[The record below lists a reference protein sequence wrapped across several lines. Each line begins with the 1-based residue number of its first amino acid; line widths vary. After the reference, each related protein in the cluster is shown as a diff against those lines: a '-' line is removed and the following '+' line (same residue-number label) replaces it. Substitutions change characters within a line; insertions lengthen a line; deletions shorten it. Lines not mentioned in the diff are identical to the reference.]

1 MLRLKPLIKA
11 APLFLLITPFLLAFS
26 VGTARNDALKIHN
39 DARAEVGQSDLQ
51 WSGKLER
58 EAKRYAI
65 FLARRDRGS
74 KHDRKSKDGENLY
87 MEYGWSMDEYEQ
99 SDNSDSNENYL
110 GRASEAWLSER
121 DEYTYDRVS
130 WSNSENTGHYT
141 QMIWSN
147 TQYVGIA
154 SAISASGTVYVVA
167 RYSPAGNILG
177 VYPY

>member
-1 MLRLKPLIKA
+1 MLRLNPLNKA
-11 APLFLLITPFLLAFS
+11 VVLFLLIIPFLFAFS

-58 EAKRYAI
+58 EAKRYANL
-65 FLARRDRGS
+65 LARRDRGL
-74 KHDRKSKDGENLY
+74 KHDMKSKDGENLY
-87 MEYGWSMDEYEQ
+87 MEYGY
-99 SDNSDSNENYL
+99 SNDNYL

-141 QMIWSN
+141 QMIWSS
-147 TQYVGIA
+147 TQHVGIA
-154 SAISASGTVYVVA
+154 TAISKSGTVYVVA

>member
-1 MLRLKPLIKA
+1 MLRLNPLNKA
-11 APLFLLITPFLLAFS
+11 VLLFLLIIPFLLAFS

-58 EAKRYAI
+58 EAKRYANL
-65 FLARRDRGS
+65 LARRDRGL
-74 KHDRKSKDGENLY
+74 KHDMKSKDGENLY
-87 MEYGWSMDEYEQ
+87 MEYGY
-99 SDNSDSNENYL
+99 SNDNYL

-141 QMIWSN
+141 QMIWSS
-147 TQYVGIA
+147 TQHVGIA
-154 SAISASGTVYVVA
+154 YAISKSGTVYVVA
-167 RYSPAGNILG
+167 RYSPAGNIIG

>member
-1 MLRLKPLIKA
+1 MIKIMLRLNPLNKA
-11 APLFLLITPFLLAFS
+11 VLLFLLIIPFLLAFS

-58 EAKRYAI
+58 EAKRYANL
-65 FLARRDRGS
+65 LARRDRGL
-74 KHDRKSKDGENLY
+74 KHDMKSKDGENLY
-87 MEYGWSMDEYEQ
+87 MEYGY
-99 SDNSDSNENYL
+99 SNDNYL

-130 WSNSENTGHYT
+130 WSNMNTGHYT
-141 QMIWSN
+141 QMIWSS
-147 TQYVGIA
+147 TQHVGIA
-154 SAISASGTVYVVA
+154 YAISKSGTVYVVA
-167 RYSPAGNILG
+167 RYSPAGNIIG

>member
-1 MLRLKPLIKA
+1 MLRLNPLNKA
-11 APLFLLITPFLLAFS
+11 VVLFLLIIPFLLAFS

-58 EAKRYAI
+58 EAKRYANL
-65 FLARRDRGS
+65 LARRDRGL
-74 KHDRKSKDGENLY
+74 KHDMKSKDGENLY
-87 MEYGWSMDEYEQ
+87 MEYGY
-99 SDNSDSNENYL
+99 SNDNYL

-141 QMIWSN
+141 QMIWSS
-147 TQYVGIA
+147 TQHVGIA
-154 SAISASGTVYVVA
+154 YAISKSGTVYVVA
-167 RYSPAGNILG
+167 RYSPAGNIIG

>member
-1 MLRLKPLIKA
+1 MLRLNPLNKA
-11 APLFLLITPFLLAFS
+11 VVLFLLIIPFLLAFS

-58 EAKRYAI
+58 EAKRYANL
-65 FLARRDRGS
+65 LARRDRGL
-74 KHDRKSKDGENLY
+74 KHDMKSKDGENLY
-87 MEYGWSMDEYEQ
+87 MEYGY
-99 SDNSDSNENYL
+99 SNDNYL

-154 SAISASGTVYVVA
+154 SAISESGTVYVVA
-167 RYSPAGNILG
+167 RYSPAGNIIG
-177 VYPY
+177 IYPY

>member
-1 MLRLKPLIKA
+1 MLRLNPLNKA
-11 APLFLLITPFLLAFS
+11 VLLFLLIIPFLLAFS

-58 EAKRYAI
+58 EAKRYANL
-65 FLARRDRGS
+65 LARRDRGL
-74 KHDRKSKDGENLY
+74 KHDMKSKDGENLY

-99 SDNSDSNENYL
+99 SDESDSDDNYL

-130 WSNSENTGHYT
+130 WSNMNTGHYT
-141 QMIWSN
+141 QMIWSS
-147 TQYVGIA
+147 TQHVGIA
-154 SAISASGTVYVVA
+154 YAISESGTVYVVA
-167 RYSPAGNILG
+167 RYSPAGNIIG
-177 VYPY
+177 DYPY

>member
-1 MLRLKPLIKA
+1 MLRLNPLNKA
-11 APLFLLITPFLLAFS
+11 VVLFLLIIPFLLAFS
-26 VGTARNDALKIHN
+26 VGTVRNDALKIHN

-58 EAKRYAI
+58 EAKRYANL
-65 FLARRDRGS
+65 LARRDRGL
-74 KHDRKSKDGENLY
+74 KHDMKSKDGENLY
-87 MEYGWSMDEYEQ
+87 MEYGY
-99 SDNSDSNENYL
+99 SNDNYL

-141 QMIWSN
+141 QMIWSS
-147 TQYVGIA
+147 TQHVGIA
-154 SAISASGTVYVVA
+154 YAISKSGTVYVVA
-167 RYSPAGNILG
+167 RYSPAGNIIG

>member
-11 APLFLLITPFLLAFS
+11 VPLFLLIIPFLLAFS
-26 VGTARNDALKIHN
+26 VGTAKNDALKIHN

-51 WSGKLER
+51 WSVKLER
-58 EAKRYAI
+58 EAKRYANL
-65 FLARRDRGS
+65 LARRDRGL
-74 KHDRKSKDGENLY
+74 KHDMKSKDGENLY
-87 MEYGWSMDEYEQ
+87 MEYGWSMDE
-99 SDNSDSNENYL
+99 SDSNDNYL

-154 SAISASGTVYVVA
+154 SAISESGTVYVVA
-167 RYSPAGNILG
+167 RYSPAGNIIG
-177 VYPY
+177 SYPY

>member
-1 MLRLKPLIKA
+1 MLRLNPLNKA
-11 APLFLLITPFLLAFS
+11 VVLFLLIIPFLLAFS

-58 EAKRYAI
+58 EAKRYANL
-65 FLARRDRGS
+65 LARRDRGL
-74 KHDRKSKDGENLY
+74 KHDMKSKDGENLY
-87 MEYGWSMDEYEQ
+87 MEYGY
-99 SDNSDSNENYL
+99 SNDNYL

-130 WSNSENTGHYT
+130 WSNMNTGHYT
-141 QMIWSN
+141 QMILSS
-147 TQYVGIA
+147 TQHVGIA
-154 SAISASGTVYVVA
+154 YAISKSGTVYVVA
-167 RYSPAGNILG
+167 RYSPAGNIIG

>member
-1 MLRLKPLIKA
+1 MLRLNPLNKA
-11 APLFLLITPFLLAFS
+11 VVLFLLIIPFLLAFS

-58 EAKRYAI
+58 EAKRYANL
-65 FLARRDRGS
+65 LARRDRGL
-74 KHDRKSKDGENLY
+74 KHDMKSKDGENLY
-87 MEYGWSMDEYEQ
+87 MEYGY
-99 SDNSDSNENYL
+99 SNDNYL

-154 SAISASGTVYVVA
+154 SAISESGTVYVVA